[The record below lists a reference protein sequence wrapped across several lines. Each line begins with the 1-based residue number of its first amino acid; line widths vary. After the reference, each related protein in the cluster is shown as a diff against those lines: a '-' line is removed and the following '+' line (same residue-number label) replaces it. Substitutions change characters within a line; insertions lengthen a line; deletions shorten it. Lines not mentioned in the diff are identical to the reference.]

1 MLFIGVVNVVWCD
14 RSDAF
19 FGACFGAHLFYLVR
33 IMICCGFGHRN
44 VFSKIDDK
52 LERAVADAV
61 ASGCDMFYT
70 GAMGEFDSLFS
81 SAVRKAK
88 KSCPD
93 IKLICVK
100 PYMTKEIN
108 KNRDYY
114 NFMYDDVIIP
124 TELIGIYYKGAIK
137 ARNRWIVENS
147 DIVIGY
153 TIRDYGG
160 AYTALKYAER
170 LKKKIFYL

>member
-61 ASGCDMFYT
+61 ASGRDTFYT
-70 GAMGEFDSLFS
+70 EAFD
-81 SAVRKAK
+81 
-88 KSCPD
+88 
-93 IKLICVK
+93 
-100 PYMTKEIN
+100 
-108 KNRDYY
+108 
-114 NFMYDDVIIP
+114 
-124 TELIGIYYKGAIK
+124 
-137 ARNRWIVENS
+137 
-147 DIVIGY
+147 
-153 TIRDYGG
+153 
-160 AYTALKYAER
+160 
-170 LKKKIFYL
+170 